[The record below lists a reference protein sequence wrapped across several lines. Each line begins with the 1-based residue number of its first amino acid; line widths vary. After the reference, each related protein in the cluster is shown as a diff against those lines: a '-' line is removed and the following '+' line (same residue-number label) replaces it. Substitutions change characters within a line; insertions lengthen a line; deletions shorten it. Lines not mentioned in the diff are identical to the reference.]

1 MRAGARTPMSSRR
14 RLPVELS
21 PDAQDDYTGILFYSA
36 EQWGNTQRDTY
47 NAALERALRRIGD
60 HPRIGPARP
69 DSHRVELRFPRTRG
83 DRPIMSR
90 AAACWR
96 SFPPHPR
103 GSAPTVDD
111 SEVAP

>member
-1 MRAGARTPMSSRR
+1 MSSRR

-69 DSHRVELRFPRTRG
+69 EIGTGVRSVLVREHVVSYRIEADKIRVLRILHQRMDAASHLRNL
-83 DRPIMSR
+83 
-90 AAACWR
+90 
-96 SFPPHPR
+96 
-103 GSAPTVDD
+103 
-111 SEVAP
+111 